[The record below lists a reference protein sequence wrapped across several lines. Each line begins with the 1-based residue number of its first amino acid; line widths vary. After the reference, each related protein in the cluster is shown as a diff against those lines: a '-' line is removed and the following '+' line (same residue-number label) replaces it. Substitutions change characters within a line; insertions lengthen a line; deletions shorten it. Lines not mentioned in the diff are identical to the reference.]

1 MANNILEL
9 MYILCGIILIICG
22 VYSLKDKDNP
32 KKVGSFL
39 FWAIFGFIFIT
50 GSYIDPRIVGGLL
63 ITMGALTVTKNV
75 RMGSLKNSNDEYRNL
90 KEKELGN
97 KLFIPAL
104 SIGVVAF
111 GVAQFTKLGG
121 LVGLGIGAVVSLI
134 LTIVVTKEKSSYIT
148 YDSARVL
155 QQMGPTIILPQLLAA
170 LGGIFK
176 VADVG
181 NLIASLMKNIIP
193 DENILLGVAGY
204 CIAMAIFT
212 MIMGNAFAAFSVI
225 TIGIG
230 IPFVVNLGGNPAI
243 VGALGLT
250 AGYCGT
256 LMTPMAAN
264 FNIIPTSV
272 LEMKNKNGV
281 ILTQLPIAIILLAI
295 HIILMYVLAF

>member
-1 MANNILEL
+1 MTNNILEL
-9 MYILCGIILIICG
+9 MYIFCGIVLIICG
-22 VYSLKDKDNP
+22 FYSLKDKDNP

-39 FWAIFGFIFIT
+39 FWAIFGFIFIF

-75 RMGSLKNSNDEYRNL
+75 RMGSLKNSTDEYRNF
-90 KEKELGN
+90 KEKEIGN

-111 GVAQFTKLGG
+111 GIAQFTKLGG
-121 LVGLGIGAVVSLI
+121 LVGLGIGAVVSLV
-134 LTIVVTKEKSSYIT
+134 LTIIVTKEKANYIT

-193 DENILLGVAGY
+193 DGNILLGVAGY
-204 CIAMAIFT
+204 CVAMAIFT

-295 HIILMYVLAF
+295 HIILMYILAF